1 MTTGAGVSDAV
12 HLREAT
18 AADVPRIAALIAM
31 GDAKKPMDAAT
42 AEAEGHHPAYA
53 EAFRRVSASEANHLF
68 VAEQGG
74 RIVGTYQLTVL
85 PGIAERGRTRGKI
98 ESVHV
103 DPTLRG
109 SGIGAAMMRHAIAT
123 AREKGI
129 GLVELS
135 SNKSRTDAHRFY
147 ERLGFAKSHEGFKMA
162 LD

>member
-1 MTTGAGVSDAV
+1 MSDAV
-12 HLREAT
+12 DLREAT

-103 DPTLRG
+103 DPALRG
-109 SGIGAAMMRHAIAT
+109 SGIGAAMMRHAIVT

>member
-1 MTTGAGVSDAV
+1 MTSVAGESNAV
-12 HLREAT
+12 TLREAT

-42 AEAEGHHPAYA
+42 AEAEGQHPAYA

-74 RIVGTYQLTVL
+74 RVVGTYQLTVL

-109 SGIGAAMMRHAIAT
+109 SGIGAAMMRHAIVT
-123 AREKGI
+123 AREVGI

-135 SNKSRTDAHRFY
+135 SNKSRADAHRFY

>member
-1 MTTGAGVSDAV
+1 MSAEVT
-12 HLREAT
+12 LREAT
-18 AADVPRIAALIAM
+18 VADVPRIAALIAM
-31 GDAKKPMDAAT
+31 GDAKSPLDAAA
-42 AEAEGHHPAYA
+42 AEAEGLHPAYA
-53 EAFRRVSASEANHLF
+53 AAFRRLAASEANHLF

-103 DPTLRG
+103 DPTLRR

-123 AREKGI
+123 ARDKGI

-147 ERLGFAKSHEGFKMA
+147 ERLGFARSHEGFKMA

>member
-12 HLREAT
+12 DLREAT

-103 DPTLRG
+103 DPALRG
-109 SGIGAAMMRHAIAT
+109 SGIGAAMMRHAIVT

>member
-1 MTTGAGVSDAV
+1 MTTDAGVRNAV

-18 AADVPRIAALIAM
+18 AADVPRISALIAM

-42 AEAEGHHPAYA
+42 SEAEGHHPAYA

-68 VAEQGG
+68 VAEQGV

-103 DPTLRG
+103 EPTLRG
-109 SGIGAAMMRHAIAT
+109 SGIGAEMMRHAIAT

>member
-1 MTTGAGVSDAV
+1 MNDVAV
-12 HLREAT
+12 REAT

-31 GDAKKPMDAAT
+31 GNASRPMSAEE
-42 AEAEGHHPAYA
+42 AEAEGRLPVYA
-53 EAFRRVSASEANHLF
+53 QAFARVAASEANQLF
-68 VAEQGG
+68 VAELGG
-74 RIVGTYQLTVL
+74 RVVGTYQLTVL

-109 SGIGAAMMRHAIAT
+109 TGVGAAMMRHALAK
-123 AREKGI
+123 AREAGI
-129 GLVELS
+129 GLLELS

-147 ERLGFAKSHEGFKMA
+147 ERLGFAKSHEGFKMV

>member
-1 MTTGAGVSDAV
+1 VSSDAAA
-12 HLREAT
+12 LREAT

-31 GDAKKPMDAAT
+31 GNASRPMDAAE
-42 AEAEGHHPAYA
+42 AEAEGRLPVYA
-53 EAFRRVSASEANHLF
+53 EAYARIAASDANFLF
-68 VAEQGG
+68 VAELAG
-74 RIVGTYQLTVL
+74 RVVGTYQLTVL

-109 SGIGAAMMRHAIAT
+109 SGIGAAMMRHALVV

-129 GLVELS
+129 GLLELS
-135 SNKSRTDAHRFY
+135 SNKNRTDAHRFY

>member
-1 MTTGAGVSDAV
+1 MI
-12 HLREAT
+12 REAT

-31 GDAKKPMDAAT
+31 GDASRPMNAAD
-42 AEAEGHHPAYA
+42 AEAEGGLPVYA
-53 EAFRRVSASEANHLF
+53 EAFARIAAAPDNHLF
-68 VAEQGG
+68 VAVAAG

-103 DPTLRG
+103 DPKQRG
-109 SGIGAAMMRHAIAT
+109 SGLGAEMMRHALAT
-123 AREKGI
+123 ARQRGI
-129 GLVELS
+129 GLIELS

>member
-1 MTTGAGVSDAV
+1 MSDVAV
-12 HLREAT
+12 REAT

-31 GDAKKPMDAAT
+31 GNAAKPMTAEE
-42 AEAEGHHPAYA
+42 AEAEGRLPVYA
-53 EAFRRVSASEANHLF
+53 EAFARVAASEANRLF
-68 VAEQGG
+68 VAEKDG
-74 RIVGTYQLTVL
+74 RVVGTYQLTVL

-109 SGIGAAMMRHAIAT
+109 TGVGAEMMRHALDR
-123 AREKGI
+123 ARQAGI
-129 GLVELS
+129 GLIELS

-147 ERLGFAKSHEGFKMA
+147 ERLGFAKSHEGFKMV

>member
-1 MTTGAGVSDAV
+1 MSDVAV
-12 HLREAT
+12 REAT

-31 GDAKKPMDAAT
+31 GNAAKPMTAEE
-42 AEAEGHHPAYA
+42 AEAEGRLPVYA
-53 EAFRRVSASEANHLF
+53 EAFARVAASEANHLF
-68 VAEQGG
+68 VAEKDG
-74 RIVGTYQLTVL
+74 RVVGTYQLTVL

-109 SGIGAAMMRHAIAT
+109 TGVGAAMMRHAIDR
-123 AREKGI
+123 ARQAGI
-129 GLVELS
+129 GLIELS

-147 ERLGFAKSHEGFKMA
+147 ERLGFAKSHEGFKMV

>member
-1 MTTGAGVSDAV
+1 MSDVAV
-12 HLREAT
+12 REAT

-31 GDAKKPMDAAT
+31 GNASRPMTAEE
-42 AEAEGHHPAYA
+42 AEAEGRLPVYA
-53 EAFRRVSASEANHLF
+53 QAFARVAGSEANHLF
-68 VAEQGG
+68 VAELGG
-74 RIVGTYQLTVL
+74 RVVGTYQLTVL

-109 SGIGAAMMRHAIAT
+109 TGVGAAMMRHALGK
-123 AREKGI
+123 AREAGI
-129 GLVELS
+129 GLLELS

-147 ERLGFAKSHEGFKMA
+147 ERLGFAKSHEGFKMV

>member
-1 MTTGAGVSDAV
+1 MSDAV
-12 HLREAT
+12 ILREAT

-74 RIVGTYQLTVL
+74 RVVGTYQLTVL

-109 SGIGAAMMRHAIAT
+109 SGIGAAMMRHAIVT
-123 AREKGI
+123 ARQKGI

>member
-1 MTTGAGVSDAV
+1 MSDVAV
-12 HLREAT
+12 REAT

-31 GDAKKPMDAAT
+31 GNAAKPMTAEE
-42 AEAEGHHPAYA
+42 AEAEGRLPVYA
-53 EAFRRVSASEANHLF
+53 EAFARVAASEANHLF
-68 VAEQGG
+68 VAEKDG
-74 RIVGTYQLTVL
+74 RVVGTYQLTVL

-109 SGIGAAMMRHAIAT
+109 TGVGAEMMRHALDR
-123 AREKGI
+123 ARQAGI
-129 GLVELS
+129 GLIELS

-147 ERLGFAKSHEGFKMA
+147 ERLGFAKSHEGFKMV

>member
-1 MTTGAGVSDAV
+1 VTSGAAT
-12 HLREAT
+12 LREAT
-18 AADVPRIAALIAM
+18 AAHVPRIAALIAM
-31 GDAKKPMDAAT
+31 GNASRPMDAAE
-42 AEAEGHHPAYA
+42 AAAEGRLPVYA
-53 EAFRRVSASEANHLF
+53 EAYARIAASEANNLY
-68 VAEQGG
+68 VAELGG
-74 RIVGTYQLTVL
+74 RVVGTYQLTVL

-109 SGIGAAMMRHAIAT
+109 SGIGAAMMRHALVV

-129 GLVELS
+129 GLLELS
-135 SNKSRTDAHRFY
+135 SNKNRTDAHRFY